1 MKKTILIF
9 MLMMGAAGSALAHG
23 SHGHL
28 EVSTD
33 ITLPAIWLT
42 AFLTAVL
49 HTIMGPDHYLPFIA
63 IGKSRGYG
71 LRKTLLWTFVCGV
84 GHIASALLLALV
96 FIYFSHWL
104 SKENFAWIEENR
116 GNVAAYAL
124 IGLGAAY
131 LLWALRHRLKHRHN
145 ADHHHLPAPD
155 GKKNISVWLLF
166 IIFVLGPCEALLPI
180 LMASSVLGGYAVIS
194 GTVIFSVATIA
205 TMMLAV
211 TLGILGVNA
220 LRLNRLEAYAHE
232 IAGGTIMAC
241 GLAIICGL

>member
-1 MKKTILIF
+1 MTISL
-9 MLMMGAAGSALAHG
+9 SA
-23 SHGHL
+23 
-28 EVSTD
+28 
-33 ITLPAIWLT
+33 ICLT

-63 IGKSRGYG
+63 IGKSRGYS
-71 LRKTLLWTFVCGV
+71 LKKTLSWTFICGV
-84 GHIASALLLALV
+84 GHILSALLLALV

-104 SKENFAWIEENR
+104 SKENFEWIEENR

-131 LLWALRHRLKHRHN
+131 LLWALRHRLKHKHN
-145 ADHHHLPAPD
+145 TNHHHFNIPET
-155 GKKNISVWLLF
+155 KKNISVWVLF

-180 LMASSVLGGYAVIS
+180 LMAASVLGGSAVIS
-194 GTVIFSVATIA
+194 GTLIFSVTTIA

-211 TLGILGVNA
+211 TLGTLGINA
-220 LRLNRLEAYAHE
+220 LRFNRLETYAHE